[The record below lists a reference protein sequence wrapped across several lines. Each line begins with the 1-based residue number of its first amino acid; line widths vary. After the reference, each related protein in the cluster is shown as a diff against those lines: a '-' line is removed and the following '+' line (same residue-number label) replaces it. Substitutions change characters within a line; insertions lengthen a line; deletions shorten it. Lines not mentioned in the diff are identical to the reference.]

1 MYKIKLHGLGG
12 QGVVTAAKI
21 LSHAVSIHEDRFAR
35 TVPAFGHE
43 RRGAPVF
50 ADVMIDREQILLNS
64 FIYEPD
70 VVMLFAPSVMDQ
82 GIVIDKGIHPES
94 ILVVN
99 TGDESLLE
107 QLKNNFSFK
116 DIYFVDATRVALDEI
131 GRDIPNSAMLGA
143 LAGTGIVGIDSIA
156 MALEENFKKGQG
168 ESNAR
173 AARSAYEKTQ
183 KK

>member
-1 MYKIKLHGLGG
+1 LIKIKLHGLGG

-21 LSHAVSIHEDRFAR
+21 LSHAVSIYEDRFAR

-50 ADVMIDREQILLNS
+50 ADVMIDRDPILLNS

-82 GIVIDKGIHPES
+82 GIVIDKGIHSGS

-99 TGDESLLE
+99 SGDQVLLD
-107 QLKNNFSFK
+107 QLKTNFLFK
-116 DIYFVDATRVALDEI
+116 DIYYADATRVALDEI
-131 GRDIPNSAMLGA
+131 GRDIPNSAMLGV
-143 LAGTGIVGIDSIA
+143 LARTGIVGIDSIA
-156 MALEENFKKGQG
+156 TAIEENFKKGQG

>member
-1 MYKIKLHGLGG
+1 MIKIKLHGLGG

-43 RRGAPVF
+43 RRGAPVY
-50 ADVMIDREQILLNS
+50 ADVMMDREPILLNS

-82 GIVIDKGIHPES
+82 GIAVDKGIHPGS

-99 TGDESLLE
+99 SGDGVFLE
-107 QLKNNFSFK
+107 QLKTDFLFK
-116 DIYFVDATRVALDEI
+116 DIYYVDATRVALEEI

-143 LAGTGIVGIDSIA
+143 LARTGIVGIDSIA
-156 MALEENFKKGQG
+156 EALKENFKAGQG